1 MKGGRITGIYALA
14 LAVAVLVQFDRVE
27 SWLGSRFEQGLPG
40 WAQEAVLRVD
50 ALYRGSGLAAAGLE
64 LDCAAAPLFGGTYK
78 NTYRCAQHML
88 AELDGQAPLA
98 SDAFDIPGGLREP
111 SLRPPDSAQ
120 AGNEAAESAPAVA
133 SAPGMPGIGAKDPHE
148 KPLAAQPRLHLPCDV
163 LVVGD
168 SLAIA
173 LSGSLERVFKHYD
186 GLTMIPKGKVASGLQ
201 NPQYYDWEQAL
212 RQFLKEYNPGLVV
225 VMMGAND
232 AKYLTL
238 DAQSAEPSAVADKRR
253 GVYEARLAR
262 FLAVMDE
269 KGVSS
274 FWLGLPVMGD
284 QELSAKS
291 QALNAIVSQ
300 ACRNSARSRFL
311 DTWGL
316 LADAGGNYAQHVV
329 DGSGKRVKVREGDKI
344 HFSPA
349 GGDIIA
355 RAFLSDVGSLIEL
368 KPKDTKEMAAV
379 HSDLLEAAR

>member
-1 MKGGRITGIYALA
+1 MKGGRIIGIYALA

-40 WAQEAVLRVD
+40 WAHELVLNVD
-50 ALYRGSGLAAAGLE
+50 ALYQSTGLATAGLE
-64 LDCAAAPLFGGTYK
+64 LDCATAPLFGGTYK
-78 NTYRCAQHML
+78 NTYRCEQPVL
-88 AELDGQAPLA
+88 AELDGQAPEASGGMQSALA
-98 SDAFDIPGGLREP
+98 C
-111 SLRPPDSAQ
+111 PPAQ
-120 AGNEAAESAPAVA
+120 AQGQGDQAVLATATVPAPQAKLKAAP
-133 SAPGMPGIGAKDPHE
+133 PH
-148 KPLAAQPRLHLPCDV
+148 LRLPCDV

-173 LSGSLERVFKHYD
+173 LSGSLERIFKRYD

-238 DAQSAEPSAVADKRR
+238 DPQSSEPCALADKRR

-262 FLAVMDE
+262 FLAVLEE
-269 KGVSS
+269 KGVTS
-274 FWLGLPVMGD
+274 FWIGLPVMGD
-284 QELSAKS
+284 QDLSAKS
-291 QALNAIVSQ
+291 HALNAIVAQ
-300 ACRNSARSRFL
+300 ACAGTAHSRFL
-311 DTWGL
+311 DTWSL

-355 RAFLSDVGSLIEL
+355 KAFLTDVGSMIEL
-368 KPKDTKEMAAV
+368 KPKDSKEVAAA
-379 HSDLLEAAR
+379 HPAPATATP